1 MTISES
7 LYKVKETRDAKLAGK
22 IADFLRFKKGAT
34 YNQIAKLA
42 KLHGIDADTW
52 ESLMYEADE
61 NGD

>member
-7 LYKVKETRDAKLAGK
+7 LYKVKETHDAQLAGK
-22 IADFLRFKKGAT
+22 IADYLRFNKGAN

-42 KLHGIDADTW
+42 KLHGIDADEW
-52 ESLMYEADE
+52 ESLMYEADM